1 MQTHPQSIHAAAPT
15 TLIRDPR
22 QQPRPGDR
30 LLRNGMCRMVVKIST
45 GFNGGIT
52 AVHWVNGHQFRDIFT
67 VPELAV
73 NTAFGGSIGMWRAWA
88 KDGATILSAVPTA

>member
-1 MQTHPQSIHAAAPT
+1 MQTGTQLTHARS
-15 TLIRDPR
+15 LIRDPR

-30 LLRNGMCRMVVKIST
+30 LIRNGMCRMVVKVETS
-45 GFNGGIT
+45 FNGGIT
-52 AVHWVNGHQFRDIFT
+52 AVRWVNGNQYRDIFT

-73 NTAFGGSIGMWRAWA
+73 DTAYTGSIGGWRNWA